1 MSAPRRGSMLW
12 RRVGDTEQ
20 ARDWFDRIPEKIIG
34 LVSQHWALAAAE
46 QQRTDPQEW
55 FG

>member
-1 MSAPRRGSMLW
+1 
-12 RRVGDTEQ
+12 VGDEVIDE
-20 ARDWFDRIPEKIIG
+20 A
-34 LVSQHWALAAAE
+34 SQHWIVAAAE